1 MRILLAAKHPPG
13 GKLPIGGVQSWIE
26 TVAGELVRLGHTV
39 AIWGPEWPL
48 PGGEFDL
55 GILANTR
62 YTGAALGRCRRTL
75 VISHGVIP
83 DEEPVGGDAQAFTSE
98 GVREHWG
105 GQGAVIGQPIDLG
118 FWTPGSAPRGYLT
131 RHSYRAGLEFLP
143 ALAAFR
149 GLGFQHLRTEMPAA
163 VRSVLQRSQVVV
175 ATGRAALEA
184 MACGASVVIADDR
197 PYQGPLLDPDAIGSR
212 ARNYSGRGGIT
223 PTAENMNQAIEAA
236 LQAGSLRHHVAEHH
250 DARQVVQE
258 LLCCIC

>member
-26 TVAGELVRLGHTV
+26 TIASEFVRLGHQV
-39 AIWGPEWPL
+39 VIWGPEWPM
-48 PGGEFDL
+48 PEGTFDA

-62 YTGAALGRCRRTL
+62 HTGAALARCRRSL
-75 VISHGVIP
+75 VVSHGIIP
-83 DEEPVGGDAQAFTSE
+83 DEEPLGGDLQAFTSE
-98 GVREHWG
+98 GVRAHWG
-105 GQGAVIGQPIDLG
+105 GQGPVIGQPIDLG
-118 FWTPGSAPRGYLT
+118 CWTPGSAPRGYLT

-143 ALAAFR
+143 ALAASR

-184 MACGASVVIADDR
+184 MACGAAVVIADDR
-197 PYQGPLLDPDAIGSR
+197 AYQGPLLDLDTLGSM
-212 ARNYSGRGGIT
+212 ARNYSGRGGAR
-223 PTAENMNQAIEAA
+223 PTVANMERAIDAA

-250 DARQVVQE
+250 DARQIAQE